1 MHPDNPSVEELAE
14 LRKVI
19 MALRRNFP
27 HLKDRLDVMVR
38 LADEAVKLQNGFT
51 CDVLLRTIE
60 EGLRSLVR

>member
-1 MHPDNPSVEELAE
+1 MEELAE

-27 HLKDRLDVMVR
+27 QQKDRLDIMVR
-38 LADEAVKLQNGFT
+38 LMDEAAKLQCGFA